1 MYDYGAR
8 FYMADLG
15 RWGVIDPLSEKY
27 RRWSPYNYGMNNPI
41 RFIDPDGMQIMDPG
55 DKFKN
60 LRSAAIDFGKQYN
73 GLSINYNA
81 EVSTFFYK
89 GVDKNGEVFYSYT
102 IPEMGSQGM
111 TSGITPD
118 QVAEV
123 SKLGEIVADGHTH
136 AGDTDLIKMDGKD
149 YSSANKFSD
158 RDINSYKNTLIDSN
172 GKKEDNGLGKPVTGY
187 VAGPDGGLREF
198 IPGVS
203 NNSNSTKKD
212 AAGLPIKNYDIP
224 VDSSLPSDPSSKS
237 LRLSNIAPTNMPNIL
252 PKGFDPGQPKRY

>member
-1 MYDYGAR
+1 MPDI
-8 FYMADLG
+8 G
-15 RWGVIDPLSEKY
+15 RWGVVDPLAETS
-27 RRWSPYNYGMNNPI
+27 RRWSPYNYVFNNPI
-41 RFIDPDGMQIMDPG
+41 RFIDPDGRQVMDPG

-60 LRSAAIDFGKQYN
+60 IRSAAVDFGKQYN

-81 EVSTFFYK
+81 EVSTLFYK
-89 GVDKNGEVFYSYT
+89 AVDTNGETYYSYS

-123 SKLGEIVADGHTH
+123 SKLGEIVGNGHTH
-136 AGDTDLIKMDGKD
+136 AGDMDLIQMDRKD

-158 RDINSYKNTLIDSN
+158 RDISSYKNTLIDSN
-172 GKKEDNGLGKPVTGY
+172 GKKEDNGLGKPVIGY

-203 NNSNSTKKD
+203 NNSDSAKKD
-212 AAGLPIKNYDIP
+212 AAGIPVKNYDIP

-237 LRLSNIAPTNMPNIL
+237 LRLNNIVPTNMPNVL
-252 PKGFDPGQPKRY
+252 PKGFDSEQPKRY